1 MTAARRTT
9 ESMTTAAAT
18 PLHKGHGAHADATGS
33 GAKAPVKAPA
43 KALRARGAPATRSK
57 VFQSPLSAGGTD
69 SDLRRRAQRTQLA
82 TRVAAVGTIAAVAAV
97 AALIAWRRARR

>member
-1 MTAARRTT
+1 MTAARRMMK
-9 ESMTTAAAT
+9 SMTTAAVT
-18 PLHKGHGAHADATGS
+18 PLQRGHGAHADAPGS

-57 VFQSPLSAGGTD
+57 VFQSPRSAGGSD
-69 SDLRRRAQRTQLA
+69 SDLHRRAQRTQLA

-97 AALIAWRRARR
+97 AALIAWRSARR